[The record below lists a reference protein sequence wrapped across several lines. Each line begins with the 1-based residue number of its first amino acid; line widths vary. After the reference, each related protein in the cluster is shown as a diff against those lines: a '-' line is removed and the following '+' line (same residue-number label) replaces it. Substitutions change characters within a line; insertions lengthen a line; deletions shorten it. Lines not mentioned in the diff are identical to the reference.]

1 MKWAAIGL
9 VIVACMML
17 LASAAVSPVAAATP
31 TPYTPAPYATA
42 TSPYS
47 YIRITPTPFPEN
59 VTTLPTLA
67 VNDNA
72 GAMADTAINTYRFF
86 NRSHLIDTI
95 TFLLIVSMM
104 GVMLVRW
111 IKRTADSD

>member
-1 MKWAAIGL
+1 MKWLISGL
-9 VIVACMML
+9 VIIACMGL
-17 LASAAVSPVAAATP
+17 LASASTSPAAAATP
-31 TPYTPAPYATA
+31 SHTPAVYPTA

-67 VNDNA
+67 VNENA

-86 NRSHLIDTI
+86 NKSHLIDTI